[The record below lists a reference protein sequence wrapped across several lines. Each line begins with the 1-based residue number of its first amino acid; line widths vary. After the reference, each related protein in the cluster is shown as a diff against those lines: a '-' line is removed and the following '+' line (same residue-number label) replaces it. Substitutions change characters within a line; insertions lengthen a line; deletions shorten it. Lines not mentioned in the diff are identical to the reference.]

1 MGGNRKS
8 LKELVYIN
16 RQRQEGEERQ
26 YRCPVRASGCPKA
39 AVKRVRAGSDRI
51 PDLVQTVRNRQGA
64 ARIRREVGKNYD
76 REVQPWQDG
85 LYLLEHGDDRTFQGK
100 YALSNTTYKN
110 EMADKKS
117 SNIIRYL

>member
-51 PDLVQTVRNRQGA
+51 PDLVQAVRNCQGA
-64 ARIRREVGKNYD
+64 ACIRGGSRENDD
-76 REVQPWQDG
+76 RKVQPWQDG
-85 LYLLEHGDDRTFQGK
+85 LHLLEHGDDRAGEGEVRPEQYGIQK
-100 YALSNTTYKN
+100 
-110 EMADKKS
+110 
-117 SNIIRYL
+117 